1 MIPLGYIITGHV
13 GLKHETISICL
24 FYFTLLKLKHRLF
37 RLEWQLSISLAL
49 LSFTM
54 KPPPSSFQL
63 ETQLQ

>member
-1 MIPLGYIITGHV
+1 MKQFPTAHI
-13 GLKHETISICL
+13 
-24 FYFTLLKLKHRLF
+24 FTLLKLFK
-37 RLEWQLSISLAL
+37 LEWQLSISLAL

>member
-1 MIPLGYIITGHV
+1 M
-13 GLKHETISICL
+13 KCL
-24 FYFTLLKLKHRLF
+24 FLSNFAIAMYKIGYFRV
-37 RLEWQLSISLAL
+37 EWQLSISLAL